1 MYEKLLSIV
10 RKLPFLSGDSS
21 SAQLLRTYIVGGFNL
36 VFGLFLNYIFQFL
49 VLSSVDVP
57 LRTYL
62 TNVFS
67 FSLGVIVSY
76 FISRKIIFKLSIR
89 KGKIREF
96 INFLFTNLIN
106 LIIPLFIWYLINRF
120 KPSVQEN
127 EIQFL
132 AATIL
137 IHGSILPLKY
147 LIYKFFVF
155 RDSLNNWILN
165 LIKLNI
171 VLGILEYITETLGLI
186 SFTVAGTS

>member
-10 RKLPFLSGDSS
+10 RKLPFISGDSS

-36 VFGLFLNYIFQFL
+36 VFGLVLNYIFQFL
-49 VLSSVDVP
+49 VLSSVEVP

-67 FSLGVIVSY
+67 FSLCVIVSY

-89 KGKIREF
+89 KGKFKEF
-96 INFLFTNLIN
+96 INFLVTNLIN
-106 LIIPLFIWYLINRF
+106 LIVPLFIWYLIDRF
-120 KPSVQEN
+120 KPSIQEN

-132 AATIL
+132 AATII

-155 RDSLNNWILN
+155 KDSLN
-165 LIKLNI
+165 
-171 VLGILEYITETLGLI
+171 
-186 SFTVAGTS
+186 S

>member
-36 VFGLFLNYIFQFL
+36 VFGLSLNYIFQFL
-49 VLSSVDVP
+49 ILSSVEVP

-62 TNVFS
+62 TNIFS
-67 FSLGVIVSY
+67 FAIGVVVSY

-89 KGKIREF
+89 KGKIKEF
-96 INFLFTNLIN
+96 INFLVTNLIN
-106 LIIPLFIWYLINRF
+106 LIIPLFIWYFINRF
-120 KPSVQEN
+120 QPSIQEN

-132 AATIL
+132 VATII
-137 IHGSILPLKY
+137 IHGSILPIKY

-155 RDSLNNWILN
+155 KDSLDN
-165 LIKLNI
+165 
-171 VLGILEYITETLGLI
+171 
-186 SFTVAGTS
+186 

>member
-36 VFGLFLNYIFQFL
+36 VFGLSLNYIFQFL
-49 VLSSVDVP
+49 ILSSVEVP

-62 TNVFS
+62 TNIFS
-67 FSLGVIVSY
+67 FSIGVVVSY

-89 KGKIREF
+89 RGQLKEF
-96 INFLFTNLIN
+96 ANFVVTNLIN
-106 LIIPLFIWYLINRF
+106 LILPLFIWYLIDRF
-120 KPSVQEN
+120 RPSIQES

-132 AATIL
+132 TATIL
-137 IHGSILPLKY
+137 IHGTILPIKY

-155 RDSLNNWILN
+155 KDSLSN
-165 LIKLNI
+165 
-171 VLGILEYITETLGLI
+171 
-186 SFTVAGTS
+186 

>member
-49 VLSSVDVP
+49 VLSFVEVP

-62 TNVFS
+62 TNIFS
-67 FSLGVIVSY
+67 FSLGVIISY

-96 INFLFTNLIN
+96 INFLFTN
-106 LIIPLFIWYLINRF
+106 
-120 KPSVQEN
+120 KS
-127 EIQFL
+127 
-132 AATIL
+132 
-137 IHGSILPLKY
+137 
-147 LIYKFFVF
+147 
-155 RDSLNNWILN
+155 
-165 LIKLNI
+165 
-171 VLGILEYITETLGLI
+171 
-186 SFTVAGTS
+186 

>member
-36 VFGLFLNYIFQFL
+36 LFGLSLNYIFQFL
-49 VLSSVDVP
+49 VLSSVEVP

-67 FSLGVIVSY
+67 FSIGVIVSY

-89 KGKIREF
+89 RGKFKEF
-96 INFLFTNLIN
+96 INFLVTNLIN
-106 LIIPLFIWYLINRF
+106 LVVPLFIWYLIDRF
-120 KPSVQEN
+120 KPSIQEN

-132 AATIL
+132 AATII

-155 RDSLNNWILN
+155 KDSLNSWVLN
-165 LIKLNI
+165 LIKL
-171 VLGILEYITETLGLI
+171 
-186 SFTVAGTS
+186 